1 MESEFLHVP
10 KDLKRFVIGRG
21 GNTLQGIIQRS
32 GASVSAGSRDVEGFT
47 IAGDEKQRAC
57 TKRLILE
64 IVVS

>member
-1 MESEFLHVP
+1 MQSEFLHVP

-21 GNTLQGIIQRS
+21 GKTVQGIIQRS

-57 TKRLILE
+57 AKRLILE
-64 IVVS
+64 VVVS